1 MKVLF
6 LFLLLIPAVSVL
18 AQSRFRVMTYNVE
31 NLFDTRHDTLK
42 NDDEFLP
49 EGERKWDSR
58 KYWDKL
64 QKIAKVIA
72 AVGEE
77 QLPDLVALCEVENDS
92 CLTDLTRRSVLRRAG
107 YRYVMTQSRDAR
119 GVDVALLY
127 QPARFKPLQVENIDV
142 HPEEIGQKP
151 TRDILHVTGL
161 LQSSDTLDVYVCHM
175 PSRGGGKEETE
186 PFRIHTASMLRT
198 SVDVILKER
207 KLPRVLIMGDFNDYP
222 HDRSL
227 SQVLKAQR
235 PAEGKGN
242 PSPNDLYNLSY
253 EIKPGTYRYQGEW
266 NTLDHLIVTG
276 NMLPARGRVF
286 MPEWLLEKDNTYG
299 GYKPFR
305 TYQGPRY
312 LGGYSDHLPVFTD
325 LFLGK

>member
-92 CLTDLTRRSVLRRAG
+92 CLTDLTQRSVLRRAG

-127 QPARFKPLQVENIDV
+127 QPARFRPLLVENIDV

-207 KLPRVLIMGDFNDYP
+207 KLPHVLIMGDFNDYP

-312 LGGYSDHLPVFTD
+312 LGGYSDHLPVFAD
-325 LFLGK
+325 LNL

>member
-6 LFLLLIPAVSVL
+6 LFLLLIPAVSVP

-31 NLFDTRHDTLK
+31 NLFDARHDTLK

-92 CLTDLTRRSVLRRAG
+92 CLTDLTQRSVLRRAG

-127 QPARFKPLQVENIDV
+127 QPARFRPLLVENIDV

-186 PFRIHTASMLRT
+186 PFRIHTASLLRT

-207 KLPRVLIMGDFNDYP
+207 KLPRLLIMGDFNDYP

-242 PSPNDLYNLSY
+242 PSPKNLYNLSY
-253 EIKPGTYRYQGEW
+253 DIKPGTYRYQGEW

-286 MPEWLLEKDNTYG
+286 MSEWLLEKDNTYG

-305 TYQGPRY
+305 TYLGPRY
-312 LGGYSDHLPVFTD
+312 LGGYSDHLPVFVD
-325 LFLGK
+325 LNL

>member
-1 MKVLF
+1 MKAFFLF
-6 LFLLLIPAVSVL
+6 LFLIPAVSVP

-127 QPARFKPLQVENIDV
+127 QPARFRPLLVENIDV

-186 PFRIHTASMLRT
+186 PFRIHTASLLRT

-207 KLPRVLIMGDFNDYP
+207 KLPRLLIMGDFNDYP

-227 SQVLKAQR
+227 SQALKAQR

-242 PSPNDLYNLSY
+242 PSPKNLYNLSY
-253 EIKPGTYRYQGEW
+253 EIKSGTYRYQGEW

-312 LGGYSDHLPVFTD
+312 LGGYSDHLPVFAD
-325 LFLGK
+325 LDL

>member
-6 LFLLLIPAVSVL
+6 LFLLLIPAVSVP

-31 NLFDTRHDTLK
+31 NLFDARHDTLK
-42 NDDEFLP
+42 NDDKFLP

-92 CLTDLTRRSVLRRAG
+92 CLTDLTQRSVLRRAG

-127 QPARFKPLQVENIDV
+127 QPARFRPLLVENIDV

-276 NMLPARGRVF
+276 NMLPARGRIF

>member
-92 CLTDLTRRSVLRRAG
+92 CLTDLTQRSVLRRAG
-107 YRYVMTQSRDAR
+107 YRYVMTQSRDVR

-127 QPARFKPLQVENIDV
+127 QPARFRPLLVENIDV

-207 KLPRVLIMGDFNDYP
+207 KLPHVLIMGDFNDYP

-276 NMLPARGRVF
+276 NMLPAHGRIF

-312 LGGYSDHLPVFTD
+312 LGGYSDHLPVFAD
-325 LFLGK
+325 LNL

>member
-6 LFLLLIPAVSVL
+6 LFFLLIPAVSVL

-31 NLFDTRHDTLK
+31 NLFDTRNDTLK
-42 NDDEFLP
+42 NDNEFLP

-92 CLTDLTRRSVLRRAG
+92 CLTDLTQRSVLRRAG

-127 QPARFKPLQVENIDV
+127 QPARFRPLLVENIDV

-235 PAEGKGN
+235 PAEGKGTL
-242 PSPNDLYNLSY
+242 SPNDLYNLSD

-312 LGGYSDHLPVFTD
+312 LGGYSDHLPVFAD
-325 LFLGK
+325 LNL